1 MSSTAVQTSST
12 TSGEQYRRQ
21 LKRNVYDFPKVPT
34 PIYRHAAPS
43 APWPW
48 MKFDVDSSKVQPVSP
63 SLSGDSKWCRY
74 PQSLFPNW
82 TWDQVNRSQ
91 MLTKCSDNEL
101 STIFKIGVFDDGSF
115 DQHIETHTIDRD
127 DATDVQ
133 MYWDFL
139 GIAPPSNV
147 RVQALFVE
155 DMTLP
160 VVQMLGTKYDVEP
173 FFFTSSVNWI
183 PSMYEEDPK
192 TLEDHITV
200 VIPFVRTLKKDQQ
213 PVIRTHPVR
222 VPTFT
227 STESQEKPL
236 PYTEEE
242 RIIDTQVP
250 LSLPNNKIL
259 VQDLLSLHMVR
270 KPTTSTIISY
280 HPSLDGTSAKRLQ
293 SLAHRTGDSVYWSNI
308 YKRSKDPTFLFL
320 AILWY
325 ALYAWDESF
334 EVLFLYI
341 SALEHKVLQF
351 NDIKLTRELHKL
363 QAHLLYYQ
371 QLLRDYLRSVEFVRD
386 SPSPA
391 LNAPSI
397 SEAEREDS
405 AQLLRTEA
413 DTLISEIKRL
423 TRQRE
428 MLSDRLENA
437 TQLTFATKRI
447 EDTKARRDLRE
458 ATMKDSA
465 SIKQISYL
473 SMVFLPAAYLTNV
486 FRMPVHEIVIYTEVT
501 IVLTVLISWLAITVQ
516 QDSSFFPSNSGF
528 MRRTFWPLFYTIS
541 TVKEWL
547 GSAGCP
553 SRHDTRSLLAF
564 DEEQP

>member
-1 MSSTAVQTSST
+1 
-12 TSGEQYRRQ
+12 
-21 LKRNVYDFPKVPT
+21 
-34 PIYRHAAPS
+34 PS

-115 DQHIETHTIDRD
+115 DQHINTHTIDRD
-127 DATDVQ
+127 DATDVR

-139 GIAPPSNV
+139 GTAPPSNV

-160 VVQMLGTKYDVEP
+160 VIQMLGTKYDVEP

-250 LSLPNNKIL
+250 LSLPSKYNEIL

-293 SLAHRTGDSVYWSNI
+293 TLAHRTGDSVYWSNI

-391 LNAPSI
+391 MNDPAI

-405 AQLLRTEA
+405 VQLLRTEA

-423 TRQRE
+423 IRQRE

-465 SIKQISYL
+465 SIKQVTYL

-486 FRMPVHEIVIYTEVT
+486 FRMPVYEIVIYTEVT

-528 MRRTFWPLFYTIS
+528 IRRTFWPFFYAIS
-541 TVKEWL
+541 TVKEWF
-547 GSAGCP
+547 GSAGRP